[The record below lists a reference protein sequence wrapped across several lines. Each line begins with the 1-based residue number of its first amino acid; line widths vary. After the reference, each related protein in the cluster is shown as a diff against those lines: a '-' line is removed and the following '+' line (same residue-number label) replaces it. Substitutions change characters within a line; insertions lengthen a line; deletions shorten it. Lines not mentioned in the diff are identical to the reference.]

1 MYNFKEYIIH
11 EDLARA
17 HSIGRK
23 LSWDFIMLE
32 FLLLERWTDEHI
44 QIRAEVEENLNRPD
58 ILKKLAKNKDPIIR
72 LIVAESLKITP
83 DMPEE
88 LVKELDELAE
98 ILTNDPFWLVK
109 FGVAGNNNIKS
120 DIFGKLAEK
129 LKNDKD
135 WRVIGELIANPNTPT
150 RIRDE
155 LVEKYEEI
163 INVFAWVIYSHEALP
178 GVLVFYV
185 DDSLDIAIKWELLKG
200 TIEGL
205 LRH

>member
-1 MYNFKEYIIH
+1 MYNIKEHITH

-17 HSIGRK
+17 LSIGRK

-32 FLLLERWTDEHI
+32 SLLLEMWTDEHI

-72 LIVAESLKITP
+72 LIVAESIKITP

-135 WRVIGELIANPNTPT
+135 WRVIVELIANPNTPT
-150 RIRDE
+150 RICDE
-155 LVEKYEEI
+155 LVEKYEIRNVLAWLIGNSEV
-163 INVFAWVIYSHEALP
+163 INSGVIVADI
-178 GVLVFYV
+178 F
-185 DDSLDIAIKWELLKG
+185 DSLNIAIKWELLKG
-200 TIEGL
+200 TIKGL